1 MTWFKKSKS
10 AGLDDFDGHRPCK
23 RGVKLSSLRN
33 PTAAARD
40 RPWPNANLAKE
51 AAKTGLL
58 LSQSLGIP
66 PLLRHRIV
74 PETLKNYP
82 CFVEK

>member
-1 MTWFKKSKS
+1 MPAYKYGKK
-10 AGLDDFDGHRPCK
+10 
-23 RGVKLSSLRN
+23 
-33 PTAAARD
+33 AAARD

-58 LSQSLGIP
+58 LSQSLGIS